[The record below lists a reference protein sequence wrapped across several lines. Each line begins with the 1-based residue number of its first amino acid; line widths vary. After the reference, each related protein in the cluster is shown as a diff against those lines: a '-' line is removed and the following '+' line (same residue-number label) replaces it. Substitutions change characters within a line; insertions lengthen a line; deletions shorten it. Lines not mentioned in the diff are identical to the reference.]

1 MQLAFKDGGD
11 PQLFEIRTPDGT
23 LTDLRERLARARWA
37 PKLGDGGWDYGLSI
51 DYLREL
57 ARYWATSFD
66 WRAQERAMNRFAHFR
81 AQVNGKNLHF
91 IHERGRGPDPL
102 PLVLTHGFPDSFLRF
117 AKIIPLLTDPAAHGG
132 EPGDSFDVVA
142 PSLPGYGYSDPLDG
156 ANTIFRVSDY
166 WHALMTEK
174 LGYRHYAAH
183 GGDWGSLITEIL
195 ARDHAAAV
203 IGIHLTDVPFYHS
216 FQKPRDATR
225 KERKFLADIGKF
237 TQEQGGYAVVQGTTP
252 QALSLGLNDSPVGL
266 AAWIIE
272 KWRRWSDCGGDVE
285 RRFTR
290 DELLSNVMIYWTTQ
304 TINTSFAPYYE
315 VAHAGALTW
324 IKEKAK
330 EWLSAS
336 QVPAG
341 FAMFPKD
348 LSHPPREWAQR
359 FFNVQRWSEMPEGG
373 HFAAL
378 ETPELLVNEIREF
391 FRPLRVRSREML
403 APREKR

>member
-11 PQLFEIRTPDGT
+11 VEPFDIRTPDGT
-23 LTDLRERLARARWA
+23 LTDLRERLTRTRWA
-37 PKLGDGGWDYGLSI
+37 PRLGDGGWDYGFSI

-57 ARYWATSFD
+57 TQYWLAAFD

-81 AQVNGKNLHF
+81 GQVDGKNVHF
-91 IHERGRGPDPL
+91 IHERGRGPNPL
-102 PLVLTHGFPDSFLRF
+102 PLILTHGFPDSFLRF
-117 AKIIPLLTDPAAHGG
+117 SKIIPMLTDPVAHGG

-142 PSLPGYGYSDPLDG
+142 PSLPGYGFSDPLDG
-156 ANTIFRVSDY
+156 ENAIFRVGDC
-166 WHALMTEK
+166 WHRLMTAN
-174 LGYRHYAAH
+174 LGYRQYAAH

-195 ARDHAAAV
+195 ARDHATAL

-216 FQKPRDATR
+216 FQTPRDASR
-225 KERKFLADIGKF
+225 QEQKFLADIGKF
-237 TQEQGGYAVVQGTTP
+237 TQDQGGYAVVQGTTP

-272 KWRRWSDCGGDVE
+272 KWRRWSDCDGDVE
-285 RRFTR
+285 QRFTR
-290 DELLSNVMIYWTTQ
+290 DELLSNVMIYWITQ
-304 TINTSFAPYYE
+304 TINTSFAPYYD

-324 IKEKAK
+324 IKEKMK
-330 EWLSAS
+330 QWLGAS
-336 QVPAG
+336 NVPAG

-359 FFNVQRWSEMPEGG
+359 FFNVQRWTEMPEGG

-391 FRPLRVRSREML
+391 FRPLRAA
-403 APREKR
+403 APQGRTGA

>member
-1 MQLAFKDGGD
+1 MQLAFKHRRDIE
-11 PQLFEIRTPDGT
+11 PFEIRTPAST
-23 LTDLRERLARARWA
+23 LTDLHERLARVRWA
-37 PKLGDGGWDYGLSI
+37 PRLGDGGWDYGVSI

-57 ARYWATSFD
+57 TRYWLTSFD
-66 WRAQERAMNRFAHFR
+66 WRAQEREMNGFAHFR
-81 AQVNGKNLHF
+81 AHMDGRSVHF
-91 IHERGRGPDPL
+91 IHERGRGPDPM
-102 PLVLTHGFPDSFLRF
+102 PLILTHGFPDSFLRF
-117 AKIIPLLTDPAAHGG
+117 SKIIPMLTDPVAHGG

-142 PSLPGYGYSDPLDG
+142 PSLPGYGFSDPLDG
-156 ANTIFRVSDY
+156 ENTIFRVSDC
-166 WHALMTEK
+166 WHRLMTET

-195 ARDHAAAV
+195 ARDHGTAV
-203 IGIHLTDVPFYHS
+203 VGIHLTDVPFYHS
-216 FQKPRDATR
+216 FQKPRDVTR
-225 KERKFLADIGKF
+225 KERKFLAAIGKF
-237 TQEQGGYAVVQGTTP
+237 TQDQGGYAVVQGTTP
-252 QALSLGLNDSPVGL
+252 QALALGLNDSPVGL

-272 KWRRWSDCGGDVE
+272 KWRRWSDCDDDVE

-290 DELLSNVMIYWTTQ
+290 DELLSNVMIYWITQ
-304 TINTSFAPYYE
+304 TINTSFAPYYD

-324 IKEKAK
+324 MKEKAK

-348 LSHPPREWAQR
+348 LSHPPLEWAQR
-359 FFNVQRWSEMPEGG
+359 FFDVQRWTEMPEGG

-391 FRPLRVRSREML
+391 FRPLRARGREGRR
-403 APREKR
+403 AA

>member
-11 PQLFEIRTPDGT
+11 VEPFEIRTPDST
-23 LTDLRERLARARWA
+23 LTDLRERLARTRWS
-37 PKLGDGGWDYGLSI
+37 PKLGDGGWEYGVSI
-51 DYLREL
+51 DYLRDL
-57 ARYWATSFD
+57 ARYWLTSFD

-81 AQVNGKNLHF
+81 AQVDGKNVHF

-102 PLVLTHGFPDSFLRF
+102 PLILTHGYPDSFLRF
-117 AKIIPLLTDPAAHGG
+117 AKIIPMLTDPAAHGG
-132 EPGDSFDVVA
+132 EPGDAFDVVA
-142 PSLPGYGYSDPLDG
+142 PSLPGYAFSDPLDG
-156 ANTIFRVSDY
+156 ENTIFRVSDC
-166 WHALMTEK
+166 WHRLMTAN

-216 FQKPRDATR
+216 FQKPRDVTR

-290 DELLSNVMIYWTTQ
+290 DELLSNVMIYWITQ
-304 TINTSFAPYYE
+304 TINTSFAPYYD

-324 IKEKAK
+324 MKEKVK
-330 EWLSAS
+330 EWLGAS

-391 FRPLRVRSREML
+391 FRPLRIRS
-403 APREKR
+403 

>member
-1 MQLAFKDGGD
+1 MQLAFKDRGEIE
-11 PQLFEIRTPDGT
+11 PFEVRIPDAT

-37 PKLGDGGWDYGLSI
+37 PRLGDGGWDYGVSV

-57 ARYWATSFD
+57 SRYWLGSFD

-81 AQVNGKNLHF
+81 ADMDGKSLHF
-91 IHERGRGPDPL
+91 IHERGRGPNPL
-102 PLVLTHGFPDSFLRF
+102 PLILTHGFPDSFLRF
-117 AKIIPLLTDPAAHGG
+117 AKIIPMLTDPVAHGG
-132 EPGDSFDVVA
+132 EPGDSFDVIA
-142 PSLPGYGYSDPLDG
+142 PSLPGYGFSDPLDG
-156 ANTIFRVSDY
+156 ENTIFRVSDC
-166 WHALMTEK
+166 WHRLMTTT
-174 LGYRHYAAH
+174 LGYRRYAAH

-195 ARDHAAAV
+195 ARDHGTAV

-216 FQKPRDATR
+216 FQKPRDVTR

-272 KWRRWSDCGGDVE
+272 KWRRWSDCNGDVE

-290 DELLSNVMIYWTTQ
+290 DELLSNVMIYWITQ
-304 TINTSFAPYYE
+304 TINTSFAPYYD

-324 IKEKAK
+324 MKQKAK

-359 FFNVQRWSEMPEGG
+359 FFDVQRWAEMPEGG

-391 FRPLRVRSREML
+391 FRPLRVRVGEDRPG
-403 APREKR
+403 A